1 MAVCILAPVADEP
14 THSPSEAPMEPYG
27 PDLGEF
33 DNLKSPGRF
42 MAWATAILIVGFAL
56 GLAARPVFHAL
67 KSRRARSLA
76 AEGEVQLAAGHL
88 TEAMAK
94 VRAALALG
102 PGELEVLRLAARGLT
117 ALRSPESLTY
127 WETLCSNPDATKS
140 DRLDMVRTALV
151 FARFETARQALER
164 LYDKDANDQEV
175 LGLGIAYFRATG
187 NLAKALDAARQLL
200 EVAEISEATRL
211 AAAEVLV
218 NSPSDAD
225 VVRGRGILTTLGNA
239 KGGIAN
245 SARTVLAAIPNLPD
259 DEAQHLFLQLTNSPV
274 PDLQGQLRT
283 VELWQ
288 RLHPQQT
295 NEMCEWYQ
303 ARLGKEPPATDDIV
317 LIAGWWLEQNRADY
331 ILRWIPEDRSATNA
345 DWLIT
350 RMQAYAS
357 LKRWDVV
364 GQMLENTN
372 NVLNPFQRDVFRT
385 LNLWSQGDT
394 QNAQRLLFV
403 LASEAQNHPERLLLL
418 AAAAENVGATS
429 MAVECWRDLSRLPAL
444 QLPAAIRAMKA
455 ARRLGDA
462 RTIVDVYREFL
473 KVVPSDYG
481 VRADIVYYRL
491 LLGDP
496 TSEVGRQLRLLPAAV
511 LDSDRGQMLLAMLAL
526 RESNFDEA
534 LSRIEAP
541 HYEWTKV
548 EPRWKLL
555 YATVLSANRQK
566 EAARAVISQLN
577 PADYLPI
584 EKQFANAW
592 LPIHL

>member
-1 MAVCILAPVADEP
+1 MAVCILAPVADENTP
-14 THSPSEAPMEPYG
+14 SPSEAPLEPYG

-33 DNLKSPGRF
+33 DNLKSPARF

-56 GLAARPVFHAL
+56 GLAARPIFHAV
-67 KSRRARSLA
+67 KSRRARALA
-76 AEGEVQLAAGHL
+76 AEGEIQLAAGHL
-88 TEAMAK
+88 NEAMDR

-102 PGELEVLRLAARGLT
+102 PGEIEVLRLAARGLT

-127 WETLCSNPDATKS
+127 WETLCSNPRSTKS

-151 FARFETARQALER
+151 FARFETARLSLER
-164 LYDKDANDQEV
+164 LYDQDANDQEV

-187 NLAKALDAARQLL
+187 NLGKALDAARQLL
-200 EVAEISEATRL
+200 EVAQISDATRL

-218 NSPSDAD
+218 NSPTDAD
-225 VVRGRGILTTLGNA
+225 VVRGLGILSGLSNS
-239 KGGIAN
+239 KGSITN
-245 SARTVLAAIPNLPD
+245 SARTVLASIPNLA
-259 DEAQHLFLQLTNSPV
+259 DEEAHRLLVLLTNSPV

-288 RLHPQQT
+288 RLYPEQT
-295 NEMCEWYQ
+295 NAMCDWYQ
-303 ARLGKEPPATDDIV
+303 ARLGKEPPVTDDIV
-317 LIAGWWLEQNRADY
+317 LIAGWWLERNRADF
-331 ILRWIPEDRSATNA
+331 LLQWIPESRSSTNA

-350 RMQAYAS
+350 RIQALAS
-357 LKRWDVV
+357 QKRWDVI
-364 GQMLENTN
+364 GQMLDNTN

-385 LNLWSQGDT
+385 LNMWSQGDT
-394 QNAQRLLFV
+394 QNAQRSLSV
-403 LASEAQNHPERLLLL
+403 LASEAQNRPERLLLL

-429 MAVECWRDLSRLPAL
+429 MAVESWRDLSRLPAL
-444 QLPAAIRAMKA
+444 QLPAGIRAMKT

-462 RTIVDVYREFL
+462 RTIVDVYRDFL
-473 KVVPSDYG
+473 KIVPSDYG

-496 TSEVGRQLRLLPAAV
+496 TSEVGRQLRLLPQPV
-511 LDSDRGQMLLAMLAL
+511 LESDRGQMLLALLAL

-541 HYEWTKV
+541 HYDWTKV

-555 YATVLSANRQK
+555 YATVLSANRQR
-566 EAARAVISQLN
+566 EAARAVIATMD

-592 LPIHL
+592 LPVHL